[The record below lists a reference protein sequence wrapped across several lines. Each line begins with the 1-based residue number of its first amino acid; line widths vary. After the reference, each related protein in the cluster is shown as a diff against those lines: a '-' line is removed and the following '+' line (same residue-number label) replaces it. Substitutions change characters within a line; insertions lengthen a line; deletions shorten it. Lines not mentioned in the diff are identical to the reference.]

1 MLNHATQLSWWKQ
14 VLISLLAIAFEIGC
28 ASCRNHVWP
37 HFGCNFRA
45 AKLLS
50 GSMAAVAALLAGLI
64 PVDGLVNAEPGVDE
78 AWLASLEKRGRTV
91 RRWPAPHHFFGGV
104 SIVGRSGAGADPRR
118 SGAVSYP

>member
-64 PVDGLVNAEPGVDE
+64 PVDGLVNLLGMDVIDTPTT
-78 AWLASLEKRGRTV
+78 RGR
-91 RRWPAPHHFFGGV
+91 GIIGV
-104 SIVGRSGAGADPRR
+104 ATATAGARPQARKRDFT
-118 SGAVSYP
+118 SGCGTVNPV